1 MEGGS
6 VMGLEFKDIEYDED
20 FGRELER
27 GYESYM
33 DALYSGL
40 DEDGDG
46 LPVLT
51 VTGSPFCSC
60 GVCITREQLAWATPR
75 IIQGYID
82 GRVRLVNP

>member
-1 MEGGS
+1 
-6 VMGLEFKDIEYDED
+6 MGLEFKDIEYDED

-27 GYESYM
+27 GFERYM
-33 DALYSGL
+33 DSLFEGL
-40 DEDGDG
+40 DEEGE
-46 LPVLT
+46 PVPT

-60 GVCITREQLAWATPR
+60 GVCVTREQLAWATPR